1 MSNYRAISAFNL
13 MESSFPLITLLM
25 FRYCVLLVFLC
36 VTRIFNTSCKVIIFI
51 CNPASRTA
59 VFNIFHA
66 FSSQPLAISKK
77 VLIFAVHFT
86 ENVTWSEITFDFGEM
101 AEWSNAAVLK
111 TVDLNG
117 SGGSN
122 PSLSA
127 NKLKL
132 SALRW
137 AFFVQG
143 RREPRS
149 CKGSWEKARKA
160 AGL

>member
-1 MSNYRAISAFNL
+1 
-13 MESSFPLITLLM
+13 M

-36 VTRIFNTSCKVIIFI
+36 VTRIFNTSRKVIIFI
-51 CNPASRTA
+51 CNPALRTA

-127 NKLKL
+127 
-132 SALRW
+132 
-137 AFFVQG
+137 
-143 RREPRS
+143 E
-149 CKGSWEKARKA
+149 
-160 AGL
+160 